1 MRLAAALVL
10 AWSVA
15 ASAEESPTVEH
26 RATLSSLFPAT
37 EAAAL
42 ARTLPADR
50 EVVFRVRVPSGA
62 GPNGVFV
69 FVSPTESG
77 QLPGGWTP
85 VIDAH
90 RLSWIAADGYGNAH
104 PAAERV
110 LVALMAARLA
120 QQLQDPDAQRIY
132 VAGFSG
138 GGRIASRCAT
148 LFARY
153 FTGAVFMGGADFVQP
168 EDAATRTLATSR
180 RLVFITGDGDFNR
193 RETKSVLARYRKAG
207 FENTLL
213 LDMPGLGHEL
223 ARPAHLGQAL
233 GFLEA
238 R

>member
-1 MRLAAALVL
+1 MRLAAALLL

-15 ASAEESPTVEH
+15 APAEDSPTVEH
-26 RATLSSLFPAT
+26 RATLASLFPAA

-50 EVVFRVRVPSGA
+50 EVVFRVRLPSGV

-77 QLPGGWTP
+77 QLPDRWTP

-90 RLSWIAADGYGNAH
+90 RLVWIAADGYGNPR

-120 QQLQDPDAQRIY
+120 QQLQKADATRVY

-138 GGRIASRCAT
+138 GGRVASRCVT

-153 FTGAVFMGGADFVQP
+153 FTGAVFMGGADFVTP
-168 EDAATRTLATSR
+168 EDEAAGALAASR

-223 ARPAHLGQAL
+223 AQPAHLEQAID
-233 GFLEA
+233 FLDA